1 MEKLNGLQRRSE
13 EEKKKGKI
21 KLRVFCDNFF
31 ILNMNSWSSNKD
43 ADKFVAVYL
52 ELQGAC
58 ISVIW
63 TFSVEKERDY
73 REMQPPHQHSRINL
87 AELKAQIVKRLGPE
101 GSKQY
106 FSYLHRFLSMKL
118 SKVEFNKLCLRILG
132 RENLPLHN
140 QFIRSILRNAC
151 SAKAP
156 PPPSHKDDALKYV
169 THVGGKEISADG
181 YQQNGSNTSMS
192 QASGS
197 PGLSNGGDILPVSP
211 RKARTGFRDRRSGD
225 RRSALGPNGKTGF
238 ASHLSTT
245 TQSSDLNAVV
255 ENGDMNPPDIGRP
268 VQQHQGLMRQSDN
281 ESENLVTQ
289 PAKMSVARRSPD
301 GSAPLCSK
309 DKTELVARND
319 GKENSARSPLRAPL
333 GVPFRPVSIG
343 GARKALPSASRSRFI
358 STFNDGAL
366 LDSLTLRERMEHIAT
381 AQGLEGVSVD
391 CANLL
396 NHGLDSYMKGLIRSC
411 IELVGA
417 RSGHELTKNNAHKHH
432 SHTKLINGVK
442 QGHQY
447 QIQNGGEHFG
457 LQEQK
462 LSGPI
467 SLQDVRVA
475 MELNPRQLGE
485 DWPLLLEKICTHAF
499 EE

>member
-1 MEKLNGLQRRSE
+1 
-13 EEKKKGKI
+13 
-21 KLRVFCDNFF
+21 
-31 ILNMNSWSSNKD
+31 
-43 ADKFVAVYL
+43 
-52 ELQGAC
+52 
-58 ISVIW
+58 
-63 TFSVEKERDY
+63 
-73 REMQPPHQHSRINL
+73 MQPPHQHSRINL
-87 AELKAQIVKRLGPE
+87 AELKAQIVKKLGPE

-106 FSYLHRFLSMKL
+106 FSYLHRFLSLKL

-132 RENLPLHN
+132 RENIPLHN

-156 PPPSHKDDALKYV
+156 PAPSHKDDALKYV
-169 THVGGKEISADG
+169 THVVVRISADG
-181 YQQNGSNTSMS
+181 YQQNGSHTSMS

-197 PGLSNGGDILPVSP
+197 PGLSNGGDMLPVSP

-245 TQSSDLNAVV
+245 LSVPGLAHMILGGQCSSIKDSCGNQ
-255 ENGDMNPPDIGRP
+255 I
-268 VQQHQGLMRQSDN
+268 MR
-281 ESENLVTQ
+281 EPT
-289 PAKMSVARRSPD
+289 P
-301 GSAPLCSK
+301 SAPWGSVLS
-309 DKTELVARND
+309 
-319 GKENSARSPLRAPL
+319 SQHWW
-333 GVPFRPVSIG
+333 
-343 GARKALPSASRSRFI
+343 ARKALPSASRSGFI
-358 STFNDGAL
+358 STFNECAL

-391 CANLL
+391 CANIL

-462 LSGPI
+462 IRCPI
-467 SLQDVRVA
+467 SLQDLRVA

-485 DWPLLLEKICTHAF
+485 DWPLLLEKICQLENDSREKQSNIEMLVNTTPDRQPSEIQLREFHLVLQGVESATADSSIAKSPVGWDVLSILIFRFLLVAF
-499 EE
+499 RPNMLEIGPIKLLNRGRPAFVRQ